1 MSLAQAAS
9 VTARLDRLPSSP
21 YLWRLLVL
29 LSLGGFFEVYDL
41 FLTAYVTPGLIRD
54 NIFLESN
61 KGLFGLTD
69 QATFAAAMFAG
80 LFVGTILFGWVA
92 DKYGRRNIFTFALLW
107 YAAATAIM
115 AFQSTR
121 LGVNLWRFVTGVGV
135 GVEFITIDAYVSELM
150 PKALR
155 GRAFAVSQAIAFL
168 AAPVGTFLAWQLV
181 PLHPFG
187 ISGWRIVV
195 LVPVIGAL
203 LVWWIRREVPE
214 SPRWLAQHGKV
225 DEAEKVMAGIETRI
239 AAETG
244 KPSPGPG
251 RPVEEVGSASFS
263 EIWKPP
269 YAQRAIMLAIFNFFQ
284 TIGFYGFANWVPQ
297 LLASQGASF
306 TKSLQYGFII
316 ALVYPLGP
324 FICSLFA
331 DKIERKWQ
339 IISAALGTA
348 TFGLIFT
355 RMSEPLLMVILGSLI
370 TTTNNLLSYAYHAYQ
385 AELFPTRIR
394 ARAVGFVYSFSRVS
408 TVFTSFMIAF
418 FLQNFGTSGVFA
430 FIAFA
435 MVVVMISIGVF
446 GPRTNNLALEEISQA
461 A

>member
-29 LSLGGFFEVYDL
+29 LSLGGFFEIYDL

-54 NIFLESN
+54 KIFLESN
-61 KGLFGLTD
+61 QGLFGLTD

-92 DKYGRRNIFTFALLW
+92 DRYGRRNIFTFALLW

-115 AFQSTR
+115 AFQMTR

-135 GVEFITIDAYVSELM
+135 GVELITIDAYVSELM

-155 GRAFAVSQAIAFL
+155 GRAFAISQAIQFL

-225 DEAEKVMAGIETRI
+225 DEAEKVMAGLE
-239 AAETG
+239 AALRAAG
-244 KPSPGPG
+244 DHAGDLQLLSDDRLLRLRQLGAAAPRRPGCKPHQEPAIWLHHRARLSLGALHLQPVRRQDRAEMADRQCRARHGDIRPDLRAHVRAPTDGDPRELDHDDQQLAVRMPITPIRQSCSPPASEPE
-251 RPVEEVGSASFS
+251 RSASS
-263 EIWKPP
+263 I
-269 YAQRAIMLAIFNFFQ
+269 R
-284 TIGFYGFANWVPQ
+284 
-297 LLASQGASF
+297 
-306 TKSLQYGFII
+306 
-316 ALVYPLGP
+316 
-324 FICSLFA
+324 
-331 DKIERKWQ
+331 
-339 IISAALGTA
+339 SAAS
-348 TFGLIFT
+348 
-355 RMSEPLLMVILGSLI
+355 RPCS
-370 TTTNNLLSYAYHAYQ
+370 
-385 AELFPTRIR
+385 R
-394 ARAVGFVYSFSRVS
+394 AS
-408 TVFTSFMIAF
+408 
-418 FLQNFGTSGVFA
+418 
-430 FIAFA
+430 
-435 MVVVMISIGVF
+435 
-446 GPRTNNLALEEISQA
+446 
-461 A
+461 